1 MKEVANTPIDDFHMA
16 ENSVEFKQLFELW
29 LQQAAIDA
37 TKRASKTALLYN
49 RALVKLKLVQDPIT
63 NLKQLKQIPY
73 IGDKTVGMLCKKLKQ
88 YCLDE
93 GIEFPSEFTSSGAG
107 TAEQSSTKSSK
118 RPAAIASGPVKK
130 RKYIPRYRSGGYAIL
145 LALYVKDKAQMGMSK
160 QDLVPIASRFCDK
173 SFSSNPGSKEFYS
186 AWDGHKQLEKHGL
199 ISISGRSPKI
209 YVLTESGLDLA
220 EKLKQSEGI
229 ESSPIREEANLSY
242 DNGIRLSPESSFTS
256 DVVFTEQSPPT
267 SKAGNILVDST
278 MPNNA
283 TRPVVHDKENMI
295 LNRTKYKIWKY
306 DEFDV
311 KLIVDNREVKSQQ
324 ERDYFQKRL
333 ETLGI
338 QCEVRPLTLGDV
350 IWIAKNKVSGKEVVL
365 NCIGERKKMD
375 DLCMSI
381 KDGRFQ
387 EQKNRLGKSNLKHF
401 YYIIEETGMN
411 NDIVHEMMDSVRTAI
426 SMTMTS
432 SKFYVRRFKDV
443 DSTIQFL
450 VSVTKTLS
458 EYFINHKTNLIV
470 MKPQS
475 INSQNEYTEI
485 LNQFRLYFENRSTNY
500 ECVYYMDTFQ
510 GTFEKSGMLTVK
522 EMYILMLMAIRGV
535 SLERAI
541 VIQLRFPT
549 PKLLI
554 EFYHTENA
562 HLDEAAKKQLMEK
575 EFSHLVGNKKIGKVC
590 LERIYQ
596 IWGCR

>member
-1 MKEVANTPIDDFHMA
+1 
-16 ENSVEFKQLFELW
+16 
-29 LQQAAIDA
+29 
-37 TKRASKTALLYN
+37 
-49 RALVKLKLVQDPIT
+49 
-63 NLKQLKQIPY
+63 
-73 IGDKTVGMLCKKLKQ
+73 
-88 YCLDE
+88 
-93 GIEFPSEFTSSGAG
+93 
-107 TAEQSSTKSSK
+107 
-118 RPAAIASGPVKK
+118 
-130 RKYIPRYRSGGYAIL
+130 
-145 LALYVKDKAQMGMSK
+145 VKDKMQMGMSK
-160 QDLVPIASRFCDK
+160 QDLIPIASKFCDK

-209 YVLTESGLDLA
+209 YVLTETGLDLA
-220 EKLKQSEGI
+220 EKLKQTEGI
-229 ESSPIREEANLSY
+229 ESSPTREEANLSY

-267 SKAGNILVDST
+267 SKGRNILLDST
-278 MPNNA
+278 VLNDM
-283 TRPVVHDKENMI
+283 RPMIHDKENMI

-311 KLIVDNREVKSQQ
+311 RLIVDNREVKSQQ
-324 ERDYFQKRL
+324 ERDYFQNRL
-333 ETLGI
+333 ETHGI
-338 QCEVRPLTLGDV
+338 KCDVRPLTLGDV
-350 IWIAKNKVSGKEVVL
+350 LWIAKNKVSGKEVVL

-387 EQKNRLGKSNLKHF
+387 EQKSRLRKSGLKRF

-458 EYFINHKTNLIV
+458 EYFIHHKTNLIV
-470 MKPQS
+470 MKPPS

-485 LNQFRLYFENRSTNY
+485 LNQFRLYFETRSTNY

-522 EMYILMLMAIRGV
+522 EMYILMLMTIRGV

-549 PKLLI
+549 PKLLL
-554 EFYHTENA
+554 EFYHTQNA
-562 HLDEAAKKQLMEK
+562 DLDETAKKQLMEK
-575 EFSHLVGNKKIGKVC
+575 EFSHLVGNKKIGKLC

-596 IWGCR
+596 VWGCR